1 MSPYQLNPKFSNY
14 MCGRC
19 GRRTQCIPL
28 RAHFGGM
35 SRVTQA
41 VSMEVP
47 FWRVQRL
54 SQGDELDGPSKD
66 TARTLRNLLVSFE
79 SQCQASRLKCALTAA
94 EADETGN
101 GLLVNAAVSP
111 SQRRSPPMPGPRRDN
126 RTSRASPP
134 CCAETCKN
142 EGWGPCVML
151 QASTGASAD
160 GPA

>member
-1 MSPYQLNPKFSNY
+1 MVAILDAFLIVQHLPIKSEVLQLQVWSVWSAYTRHPSGPTSAVCLALLKS
-14 MCGRC
+14 
-19 GRRTQCIPL
+19 
-28 RAHFGGM
+28 
-35 SRVTQA
+35 QA

-79 SQCQASRLKCALTAA
+79 SRCQASRLKCALTAA

-111 SQRRSPPMPGPRRDN
+111 SQRRSPPMPGP
-126 RTSRASPP
+126 
-134 CCAETCKN
+134 
-142 EGWGPCVML
+142 
-151 QASTGASAD
+151 
-160 GPA
+160 